1 MKRFAVLLA
10 PCILSPGLQASQKS
24 GRHWGYPF
32 LLLLIKYGVD
42 IFPLPCAESTFGG
55 LDVGLCRKPHGIK
68 YYETFDGYMEH
79 CNELAEHVVTQLIQ
93 MRISGYQFLCIL
105 GVENSPSCAAKH
117 IYSNRGTLKQKGIFF
132 QLLEEKL
139 VCNNF
144 KIPFIGILR
153 RQNSPA
159 AYAQLEEILKF
170 FESSQKDD
178 NL

>member
-1 MKRFAVLLA
+1 MASFAVLLA
-10 PCILSPGLQASQKS
+10 PCILAPGLQASQKS

-32 LLLLIKYGVD
+32 LSLLIKYGVD

-68 YYETFDGYMEH
+68 YYDTLDGYVEH
-79 CNELAEHVVTQLIQ
+79 CNELAEHVVKQLVQ
-93 MRISGYQFLCIL
+93 MRIGGYQFLCIL

-117 IYSNRGTLKQKGIFF
+117 IYSNRGTLKRKGIFF

-144 KIPFIGILR
+144 NIPFIGILR

-159 AYAQLEEILKF
+159 AYVQLEEILKYW
-170 FESSQKDD
+170 ESSQKDD